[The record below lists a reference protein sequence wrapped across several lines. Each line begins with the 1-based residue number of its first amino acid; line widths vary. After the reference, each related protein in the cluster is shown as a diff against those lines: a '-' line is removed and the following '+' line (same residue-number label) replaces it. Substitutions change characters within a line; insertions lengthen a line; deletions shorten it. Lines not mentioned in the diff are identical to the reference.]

1 MEVEEARAGR
11 RDDDPSAPLSMSL
24 LFLSLYR
31 SHFPISSKPPLI
43 RQPPLFLGR
52 LGDEIVYGTQGFDR
66 LLAICVRPDLYYVC
80 LYFYLPLY
88 RIRGI

>member
-1 MEVEEARAGR
+1 MTIR
-11 RDDDPSAPLSMSL
+11 PLHCRYP
-24 LFLSLYR
+24 FYFSLYR
-31 SHFPISSKPPLI
+31 SHFPISPETPLI

-52 LGDEIVYGTQGFDR
+52 LGDETVCGTQGSDG
-66 LLAICVRPDLYYVC
+66 LLAICVRPDLYYVY